1 MLFYKT
7 LALGNMGNR
16 LHILVVGLFVFC
28 GASFS
33 VAQGTNH
40 VAFLSANPEASAK
53 VATPKVTSVYGVS
66 ADDYLP
72 SVTALKKQAR
82 PNVRRAASHPAF
94 ILPEAFYFIGGP
106 IFVLLFL
113 RVLVIF
119 LNGFEEKRREEQR
132 KAVLE
137 IADPE

>member
-1 MLFYKT
+1 
-7 LALGNMGNR
+7 MGNR
-16 LHILVVGLFVFC
+16 LHILVLGLFVFC

-40 VAFLSANPEASAK
+40 VDFLSANPETRTI

-72 SVTALKKQAR
+72 SITTLKKQAR

-94 ILPEAFYFIGGP
+94 YLPEAFYFIGGP
-106 IFVLLFL
+106 IFLILFL
-113 RVLVIF
+113 RVLVNF

-132 KAVLE
+132 RAVLE
-137 IADPE
+137 ITETE

>member
-1 MLFYKT
+1 ME
-7 LALGNMGNR
+7 NR
-16 LHILVVGLFVFC
+16 LHILIAGLLVFF
-28 GASFS
+28 GATFSF
-33 VAQGTNH
+33 AQDTNQID
-40 VAFLSANPEASAK
+40 FLSVSPVAEEE
-53 VATPKVTSVYGVS
+53 ATPKVTSVYGVS

-72 SVTALKKQAR
+72 SVTALKKEVR

-106 IFVLLFL
+106 IFVLLLL

-137 IADPE
+137 SVDTE

>member
-1 MLFYKT
+1 
-7 LALGNMGNR
+7 MGNR
-16 LHILVVGLFVFC
+16 LHILIIGLFVFC

-33 VAQGTNH
+33 VAQDTNHH
-40 VAFLSANPEASAK
+40 VAFLSANSEASTKA
-53 VATPKVTSVYGVS
+53 ATPKVTSVYGVS

-72 SVTALKKQAR
+72 SVTTLKQQAR

-119 LNGFEEKRREEQR
+119 LNGFEEKRREDQR

-137 IADPE
+137 IVDSE